1 MEQYFNI
8 LSAWKFQDLDKQKRL
23 QRLHSMKNL
32 EDEEMASADKSPQPS
47 ENNNQLTARTPDKT
61 PDDKNNSNSN
71 HVVGQNNNH
80 NYGSPADDSVFL
92 RQNTEDIEMKPES
105 QEKLVHL
112 QPTQQRQEDIEKGK
126 PADWPLAQ
134 SSQDSDWFRPLPT
147 VHELSEISSHPS
159 DASLPRVESQRGL
172 PFSSSSPRDVRGV
185 ELSGDKRGE
194 EGEESEDEDE
204 SETWDPEK
212 EALVK
217 RSNFRDKD
225 NKGNGT

>member
-1 MEQYFNI
+1 M
-8 LSAWKFQDLDKQKRL
+8 
-23 QRLHSMKNL
+23 
-32 EDEEMASADKSPQPS
+32 
-47 ENNNQLTARTPDKT
+47 
-61 PDDKNNSNSN
+61 
-71 HVVGQNNNH
+71 
-80 NYGSPADDSVFL
+80 
-92 RQNTEDIEMKPES
+92 
-105 QEKLVHL
+105 
-112 QPTQQRQEDIEKGK
+112 
-126 PADWPLAQ
+126 
-134 SSQDSDWFRPLPT
+134 
-147 VHELSEISSHPS
+147 HELSEISSHPS

-172 PFSSSSPRDVRGV
+172 PFSSRSPRDVRGV